1 MNIRKLYI
9 AMLLISPACLALSAD
24 EHNKNTSMTHVI
36 SDYRMS
42 LAALP
47 LGLFSAA
54 GKKTATRRY
63 AAEVYPEFTGVVSTG
78 HSLSGILA
86 ERGGYLYS

>member
-47 LGLFSAA
+47 LDYSLQE
-54 GKKTATRRY
+54 KKTATRRY

>member
-24 EHNKNTSMTHVI
+24 EHNKNTSLTHVI

-47 LGLFSAA
+47 LDYSLQEKNS
-54 GKKTATRRY
+54 
-63 AAEVYPEFTGVVSTG
+63 YPA
-78 HSLSGILA
+78 LCCRGI
-86 ERGGYLYS
+86 S